1 MLDVRHEDLIYDPAA
16 VLKAIRGFLKLEVDD
31 EYIRDCSSI
40 LFSAPRAS
48 RQHAPWTPELVAR
61 TQGEIDRFDFLG
73 GYSFES

>member
-1 MLDVRHEDLIYDPAA
+1 MYVTRTSSTTPRTQGD
-16 VLKAIRGFLKLEVDD
+16 RGLPKLEVDH

-73 GYSFES
+73 DYSFES